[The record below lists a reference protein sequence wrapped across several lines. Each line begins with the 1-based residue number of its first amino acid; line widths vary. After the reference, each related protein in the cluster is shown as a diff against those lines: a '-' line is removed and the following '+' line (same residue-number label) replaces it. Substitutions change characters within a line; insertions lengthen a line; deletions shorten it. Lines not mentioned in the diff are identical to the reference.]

1 MAKREINTNT
11 KATIKSEEKITTPR
25 TGLEGLEDD
34 QRILDRF
41 VATVEHC
48 VRRGVIEAKDELIR
62 IRLGAEEY
70 ADVDNNTVYLP
81 KEVLD
86 MRNSQVYWKIFQNIG
101 KILLKKGKIQPLVSI
116 DAFQVTEKLTLDTM
130 DEYTDVK
137 AQCAIDMYA
146 YGCQAYNHHPE
157 FYVPDVTDKDIKRT
171 SIFESVE
178 EIEFAVEKENAI
190 RNIRRKAMTKAAQ
203 DSDQKAKT
211 KTTRNTLEAIKDKK
225 EELMSRK
232 AKKETNTKIQVEI
245 QATEGHEVDP
255 RNLDESVISRFI
267 KLNHLREVGG
277 NFYTKID
284 FLLDTFLN
292 EKRKN
297 FKDTKKVK
305 RKVTKTFKKEEPAV
319 DEAGNPIRTA
329 DGKQEMV
336 IKTYTDEV
344 DEEVSVK
351 IEASEITKILC
362 EYKEYFKF
370 IETEYNL
377 MNNEIL
383 ISKSRPHRRI
393 IINTFKYMNYNPG
406 KIFNKFVEDQIR
418 GASIDRD
425 VEFSVKVGIRV
436 NKCRSYNDKLALE
449 RERRFYIFKNLPE
462 GKVAKDISDYRKL
475 NENAEALAAFEE
487 YLRVLPVEKTVDL
500 DMYPIPSDIKTDR
513 TRDTYNAIKDLRKS
527 NSI

>member
-11 KATIKSEEKITTPR
+11 KKSEEKITTPR
-25 TGLEGLEDD
+25 TGLEGIDND

-48 VRRGVIEAKDELIR
+48 VRRGVIKAKDELIK
-62 IRLGAEEY
+62 IRLGTEEY
-70 ADVDNNTVYLP
+70 VDADNNTVYLP

-130 DEYTDVK
+130 DEYAAVK
-137 AQCAIDMYA
+137 EQCAIDMYA
-146 YGCQAYNHHPE
+146 YGCQAYNQSPE

-171 SIFESVE
+171 NIFESAE
-178 EIEFAVEKENAI
+178 EIEFAVEKENSI
-190 RNIRRKAMTKAAQ
+190 RSIRRKAMTKAAQ
-203 DSDQKAKT
+203 DADMKAKSKT
-211 KTTRNTLEAIKDKK
+211 AKTTLDALKDKK
-225 EELMSRK
+225 EDLMAK
-232 AKKETNTKIQVEI
+232 KLKKETGTKIPSQIQVTEDYG
-245 QATEGHEVDP
+245 ATLK
-255 RNLDESVISRFI
+255 NLDESVISRFI

-277 NFYTKID
+277 NFYAKIE

-305 RKVTKTFKKEEPAV
+305 KKVTKTFKKEEPAT
-319 DEAGNPIRTA
+319 DEAGNPILTA

-336 IKTYTDEV
+336 TKTYTAEV
-344 DEEVSVK
+344 DDEVSVK
-351 IEASEITKILC
+351 IEASEITKILY

-370 IETEYNL
+370 IETEYRL

-383 ISKSRPHRRI
+383 ISKSRPHRRL
-393 IINTFKYMNYNPG
+393 IINTFKYMIYNPG
-406 KIFNKFVEDQIR
+406 KIFNKMIEDQIR

-425 VEFSVKVGIRV
+425 VEFSVKAGVRV
-436 NKCRSYNDKLALE
+436 NKCLSYNDKLALE
-449 RERRFYIFKNLPE
+449 RERRFYVFKKLPE
-462 GKVAKDISDYRKL
+462 GEVAKDIPDYKKL
-475 NENAEALAAFEE
+475 GENPEALAAFEE

-500 DMYPIPSDIKTDR
+500 SMHEIPLDIKYNRSRDMY
-513 TRDTYNAIKDLRKS
+513 NATEELRKA

>member
-1 MAKREINTNT
+1 MAKEINTNT
-11 KATIKSEEKITTPR
+11 KATIKKMEEKITTPR

-34 QRILDRF
+34 QRILNRF
-41 VATVEHC
+41 VSTIEHC
-48 VRRGVIEAKDELIR
+48 VRRGVIKAKDELIR

-70 ADVDNNTVYLP
+70 ADADNNTVYLP

-86 MRNSQVYWKIFQNIG
+86 MRNSQVYWEIFQNVG

-116 DAFQVTEKLTLDTM
+116 DAFQVTEKLILDTAE
-130 DEYTDVK
+130 EYAAVK
-137 AQCAIDMYA
+137 AQCAIDMFA
-146 YGCQAYNHHPE
+146 YGCQAYNQSPE
-157 FYVPDVTDKDIKRT
+157 FYVPNVTDKDIRKT

-178 EIEFAVEKENAI
+178 ELEFAVEKENSI
-190 RNIRRKAMTKAAQ
+190 RSIRRKAMTKAAQ

-211 KTTRNTLEAIKDKK
+211 KTTRSTLEAIKDKK

-232 AKKETNTKIQVEI
+232 AKKDATKVQIPETT
-245 QATEGHEVDP
+245 TSGYVDP

-284 FLLDTFLN
+284 FLIDTFLN

-305 RKVTKTFKKEEPAV
+305 KKVTKTFKKEEPAT
-319 DEAGNPIRTA
+319 DEAGNPILTP

-336 IKTYTDEV
+336 TKTYTAEVEDEV
-344 DEEVSVK
+344 SAK
-351 IEASEITKILC
+351 IEASEISKILC
-362 EYKEYFKF
+362 DYKDYMKF

-383 ISKSRPHRRI
+383 ISKSRPHRRL
-393 IINTFKYMNYNPG
+393 IINTFKYMIYNPG
-406 KIFNKFVEDQIR
+406 KTFNQLVEDQIR
-418 GASIDRD
+418 GSSIDRD
-425 VEFSVKVGIRV
+425 VEFSVKAGIRV
-436 NKCRSYNDKLALE
+436 NKCRSYNDKLVME

-462 GKVAKDISDYRKL
+462 GKVAKDISDYGKL
-475 NENAEALAAFEE
+475 NENTEALAAFEK
-487 YLRVLPVEKTVDL
+487 YLSVLPVEKTVNL
-500 DMYPIPSDIKTDR
+500 EMYEIPLDIKYNR
-513 TRDTYNAIKDLRKS
+513 SRDIYNAIEELRKS